1 MLTNKKLIVIGAVG
15 FVAVL
20 IALIG
25 VSKLKS
31 KKAQDSRVESSVAE
45 TRATDTQD
53 NRETVAGDGFN
64 TNELDAGV
72 KKEEKSNAG
81 LGMGAYSESGASE
94 EASTE
99 PETLAETD
107 AEGKNLT
114 APATSIPTVARD
126 LSESEYGDVVKKEM
140 AQNNAAITD
149 TSSADSAGK
158 DVDAAISAIQAEE
171 RAEAESRFNDP
182 EFQKLY
188 ESYHAN
194 D

>member
-114 APATSIPTVARD
+114 AHATSIPTVARD

-158 DVDAAISAIQAEE
+158 DVDTAISAIQAEE